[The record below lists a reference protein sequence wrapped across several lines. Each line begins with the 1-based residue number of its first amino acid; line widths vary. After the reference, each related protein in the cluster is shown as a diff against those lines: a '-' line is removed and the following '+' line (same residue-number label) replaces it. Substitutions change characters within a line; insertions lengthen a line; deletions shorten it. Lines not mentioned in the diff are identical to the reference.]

1 MAIVYPYK
9 KDLYVNL
16 TNRCTADCLFC
27 IKKKWAYQYRGYNL
41 RLEKEPTAGEIIRAI
56 GDPAK
61 YKEIVFCGYGEPFL
75 RRTILVKVSRWLK
88 KRAAKIRINTNGQGN
103 LIAGK
108 NILPELAGLIDE
120 ISVSLNAG
128 NADDYERICRPKW
141 GKKTF
146 SAVID
151 FIREAKKFI
160 PKVTITAVKLPG
172 LTREEECRK
181 LAKKLGAAF
190 RSRPYLGEE

>member
-1 MAIVYPYK
+1 MSIVYQYK

-16 TNRCTADCLFC
+16 TNRCTADCVFC
-27 IKKKWAYQYRGYNL
+27 IKRKWDYQYRGHNL
-41 RLEKEPTAGEIIRAI
+41 RLQNEPTAEEIIRAI

-75 RRTILVKVSRWLK
+75 RLTVLLKVSRRLK
-88 KRAAKIRINTNGQGN
+88 KEAAKIRINTNGHGN

-108 NILPELAGLIDE
+108 NILPKLAGLVDE

-128 NADDYERICRPKW
+128 NTDDYMRICRPKW

-146 SAVID
+146 PAIID
-151 FIREAKKFI
+151 FIRQAKKFT
-160 PKVTITAVKLPG
+160 PKVSITAVNLPG
-172 LTREEECRK
+172 LTTAEDCRK
-181 LAKKLGAAF
+181 LAKKLGVTF
-190 RSRPYLGEE
+190 RSRPYLM